1 MENARKVN
9 VGKGLEITS
18 SSDGCPIASMMK
30 GIEKVV
36 MRWQNSIGWAYGLKR
51 YKNVIESFKEWLP
64 TRYRPYITDI
74 ENVQPDGNCGFRSI
88 ARGLG
93 MEQNDQW
100 LFVRQQLLD
109 EMIIN
114 EPLWR
119 PMFCNIDNELY
130 NDIYDSIYHLE
141 VEPAPYRKWMQ
152 LPYAGLLAAQKFG
165 VIIQHF
171 SNGGNQ
177 TYFPMFDGPTTCR
190 DHTTI
195 SIAFVKNNHFI
206 LLKLTND
213 CPMPPP
219 NGLWSLYRTPEAIEW
234 ETLYASRIQQGKTLM
249 ASNKSQHKEYINV
262 FG

>member
-1 MENARKVN
+1 MDKITQQLQSQPPPVKRSMISKLLAVVNPSMTDHRPPEVQNDTRGRPTDKARQQRNEEADKDDP
-9 VGKGLEITS
+9 K
-18 SSDGCPIASMMK
+18 K
-30 GIEKVV
+30 KVV
-36 MRWQNSIGWAYGLKR
+36 QCSRLKKSKDKEKICDEEFPLLVGDR
-51 YKNVIESFKEWLP
+51 YKNVIETFKEWLP

-74 ENVQPDGNCGFRSI
+74 ENVQPDGNCSFRSI

-93 MEQNDQW
+93 MEQNQW

-114 EPLWR
+114 EPLWI

-190 DHTTI
+190 GHTTI
-195 SIAFVKNNHFI
+195 SIA
-206 LLKLTND
+206 L
-213 CPMPPP
+213 
-219 NGLWSLYRTPEAIEW
+219 
-234 ETLYASRIQQGKTLM
+234 SRITISSFL
-249 ASNKSQHKEYINV
+249 S
-262 FG
+262 